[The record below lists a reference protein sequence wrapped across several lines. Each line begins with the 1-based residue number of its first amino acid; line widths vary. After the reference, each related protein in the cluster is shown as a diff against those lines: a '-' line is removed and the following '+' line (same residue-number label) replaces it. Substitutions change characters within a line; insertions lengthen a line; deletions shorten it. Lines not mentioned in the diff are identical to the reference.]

1 MWYAIGDRL
10 ELEEY
15 KKKTMNLVL
24 FQKYL
29 GFTCFGTEQIE
40 EYKKRLEDKRRIIKK

>member
-15 KKKTMNLVL
+15 KKKTMNLFL
-24 FQKYL
+24 FQKWM
-29 GFTCFGTEQIE
+29 GFSCFWTAQIK
-40 EYKKRLEDKRRIIKK
+40 EYRMD